1 MELLKGFAIIFFSIA
16 SNMLFIPIFAILIGG
31 IALFFIGGKQ
41 NIMQKLFSGGD
52 LKPIGLV
59 LVLVAITAS
68 ILSGYLTFSFWH
80 KVFSGRLTE
89 LQVLITGPIIALIQ
103 AYRLKSA
110 FKTKS
115 SALFNRGDAT
125 FNQRNS
131 PPPNNQNQLDN
142 EDDIQVF

>member
-1 MELLKGFAIIFFSIA
+1 MELLKGIAIIFFSIA
-16 SNMLFIPIFAILIGG
+16 SNMLFIPIFVILIGG

-52 LKPIGLV
+52 LKPIV
-59 LVLVAITAS
+59 LMLVAITAS

-80 KVFSGRLTE
+80 HVFSGRLTE

-103 AYRLKSA
+103 AYRLKST
-110 FKTKS
+110 FKTRS
-115 SALFNRGDAT
+115 SAMFNRGDAT
-125 FNQRNS
+125 FNQHNS